1 MKRLRIVVSLIT
13 QDNDFQMEQAA
24 SAEEAALRLGVDVE
38 IIYADND
45 SIEQSQQVLKF
56 VQSDADA
63 HPDGV
68 ILEPV
73 GGTALPKVAQ
83 AAASTGIAWVVLNRD
98 VDYIRQLRKS
108 YKTPAFGVSTDNLQ
122 VGRIQGQQ
130 MAALLPKGGSVLY
143 VQGPAESDAS
153 KLRNAGM
160 YETRPASIEVKTI
173 KGDWTDASA
182 FKAVSSW
189 LRLSTSQQSHID
201 VIAAQNDAMAL
212 GTKRALQEFAFDGES
227 RERWLAIPLLGC
239 DGVPQTGQAW
249 VRSGLLAATIITP
262 PLAGTALEMLVH
274 ALKTGTNPQE
284 LTLVAPGSFPNL
296 NGLTAVAI
304 QKTPI
309 ASPRP
314 FSL

>member
-13 QDNDFQMEQAA
+13 QDNDFQIEQAA

-56 VQSDADA
+56 VQSGADV

-83 AAASTGIAWVVLNRD
+83 AAASAGIGWVVLNRD
-98 VDYIRQLRKS
+98 VDYIRQLRHS
-108 YKTPAFGVSTDNLQ
+108 YKTPAFGVSSDNLQ

-153 KLRNAGM
+153 KLRNTGM
-160 YETRPASIEVKTI
+160 YETRPASIDVKTI

-182 FKAVSSW
+182 FKAISSW

-201 VIAAQNDAMAL
+201 VIAAQNDA
-212 GTKRALQEFAFDGES
+212 
-227 RERWLAIPLLGC
+227 
-239 DGVPQTGQAW
+239 
-249 VRSGLLAATIITP
+249 
-262 PLAGTALEMLVH
+262 TAL
-274 ALKTGTNPQE
+274 
-284 LTLVAPGSFPNL
+284 
-296 NGLTAVAI
+296 
-304 QKTPI
+304 
-309 ASPRP
+309 R
-314 FSL
+314 